1 MVKKFFIDHNLDIYG
16 MGHKMY
22 WNCIYIYGM
31 GHKMYWTCI
40 YIYEM
45 GHKTYWNCNI
55 DEAKQPV
62 CEPAVNELCSAR
74 FEAPKLPI
82 TFATLL
88 CSQFTTWTN
97 LPYDA
102 YKLIKGGVL
111 K

>member
-1 MVKKFFIDHNLDIYG
+1 
-16 MGHKMY
+16 
-22 WNCIYIYGM
+22 M

>member
-16 MGHKMY
+16 MGHKTY

-31 GHKMYWTCI
+31 GHKMY
-40 YIYEM
+40 
-45 GHKTYWNCNI
+45 I